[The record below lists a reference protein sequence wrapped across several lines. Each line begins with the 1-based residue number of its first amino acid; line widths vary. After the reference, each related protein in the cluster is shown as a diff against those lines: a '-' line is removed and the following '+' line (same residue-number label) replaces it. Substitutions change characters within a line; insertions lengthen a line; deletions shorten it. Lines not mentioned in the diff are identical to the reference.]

1 MDYGHFDQSVSH
13 ISLEGYVDTQTTDTF
28 AELYCTSHL
37 SLTSIYQ
44 KCSLCI
50 VSLYIFSETMSHAAA
65 PTISND
71 VKCHAIAMK
80 MEIIVASDNGSE
92 TETDSA
98 SPISEEDIALV
109 AIM

>member
-1 MDYGHFDQSVSH
+1 
-13 ISLEGYVDTQTTDTF
+13 
-28 AELYCTSHL
+28 
-37 SLTSIYQ
+37 
-44 KCSLCI
+44 
-50 VSLYIFSETMSHAAA
+50 MSHAAA